1 MNLEIWNEVDKHIQN
16 PNEACQF
23 ISELME
29 SCRDK
34 TFNGLITADFT
45 NSSSQIQESVSAFCS
60 GCNKMFD
67 LKAIYLEMNG
77 FDINPDRWY
86 FDLFGY
92 EALPQNDDSLDWLSD
107 WQSPDFPDV
116 TLTGLESI
124 QKLYEQYIEENTN
137 LNLDERDKDLE
148 YNRELATLMV
158 MAKFCK
164 LIDESLD
171 SKQLGVHIYA
181 TAHDFD
187 IIYHKSVQH

>member
-1 MNLEIWNEVDKHIQN
+1 MNFEIWDKVDKRIQK

-23 ISELME
+23 INNLME
-29 SCRDK
+29 NCKDK
-34 TFNGLITADFT
+34 TFNGLISLNFT
-45 NSSSQIQESVSAFCS
+45 NSVYQIQNSIAKFCS
-60 GCNKMFD
+60 ECNKTFN

-92 EALPQNDDSLDWLSD
+92 GTLPPDDESLDWLSD
-107 WQSPDFPDV
+107 WQSTEFPDV

-124 QKLYEQYIEENTN
+124 QNLFDSYIKNKLYK
-137 LNLDERDKDLE
+137 DDDKAHNED
-148 YNRELATLMV
+148 LATLLV

-164 LIDESLD
+164 LIDESL
-171 SKQLGVHIYA
+171 KNQKLAVHVYA

-187 IIYHKSVQH
+187 IIYHKRA

>member
-1 MNLEIWNEVDKHIQN
+1 MDFEIWDEVDKRIQE

-23 ISELME
+23 ISNLME
-29 SCRDK
+29 GCKDK
-34 TFNGLITADFT
+34 TFNGLIPLNFT
-45 NSSSQIQESVSAFCS
+45 NPVSQIRNSIVTFCS
-60 GCNKMFD
+60 ECNKKFN

-92 EALPQNDDSLDWLSD
+92 ESLPQDDESLDWLSD
-107 WQSPDFPDV
+107 WQSPEFPDV

-124 QKLYEQYIEENTN
+124 QNLFDGYIKNKLY
-137 LNLDERDKDLE
+137 KDD
-148 YNRELATLMV
+148 NKAHNKDLATLIV

-164 LIDESLD
+164 LIHESLENEEL
-171 SKQLGVHIYA
+171 SIHVYA

-187 IIYHKSVQH
+187 IIYHKSA